1 MSTSSPPRSAA
12 VPLALA
18 ALAAAALAAASVPA
32 ARAGESPVGELGLW
46 LALAGLGAAAAFHRP
61 FGQRG
66 MAAGAAALPLSV
78 ALAGPAAAGW
88 TAAAVVV
95 VSEVARGL
103 VGRRWPVGPPNR
115 LRPMA
120 SFGTAGRAVLAGL
133 AGAYASWL
141 VAGGGGSAFLAAAA
155 GAAALLAVSLGLRA
169 GERSLRV
176 RSGEPGPRGRLL
188 WRRRRPSPREAGG
201 HLGEAA
207 AWLAGAALAAVAA
220 AAGPL
225 LAVGLLGA
233 LATLALEAARQAARR
248 AAADERLG
256 DMHWVRSAGQRMVG
270 GLPELE
276 AAVDRIREECTN
288 VVPALWFQLDLVA
301 PGEAPRSWWAGEDG
315 RLGEGEARPPDHP
328 PTLPGIHRR
337 SGWRLV
343 ERTLAW
349 GERAVGRV
357 RLWCDPRRLEPADL
371 ELLEALL
378 PQMAASIHQ
387 SLLDREAREDPL
399 TGTAVRRVLENR
411 LHEAFRAAVDDGRAL
426 AVVMCDVD
434 RFKGIN
440 DAHGHPAGDRALAE
454 VAAVLDEHKRDGDLL
469 ARYGGEEFTL
479 LLDRTDGPA
488 ALAVA
493 ERLRRAVEETAF
505 EIDGAPVPLTVSAGA
520 ASCPELTVKTPSEL
534 LLLADAALYEAK
546 RQGRNRCLLDLGRGR
561 YQAPDGETIETGD
574 PRPAPRAPRIF
585 A

>member
-1 MSTSSPPRSAA
+1 MSSSPPRSSA
-12 VPLALA
+12 VPLVLA
-18 ALAAAALAAASVPA
+18 ALAAAALAAATVLPA
-32 ARAGESPVGELGLW
+32 TAGESPVGALPPW
-46 LALAGLGAAAAFHRP
+46 LAVAGLGAAAALHRP

-66 MAAGAAALPLSV
+66 MAAGAAALPLGA
-78 ALAGPAAAGW
+78 ALAGPATAGW
-88 TAAAVVV
+88 TAAAVVLL
-95 VSEVARGL
+95 SEIARGL
-103 VGRRWPVGPPNR
+103 AGRRLPIGLPNR
-115 LRPMA
+115 LRPMSSLGA
-120 SFGTAGRAVLAGL
+120 AGRAVLGSL
-133 AGAYASWL
+133 AGAYAALL
-141 VAGGGGSAFLAAAA
+141 VARGGGSAGAASAA
-155 GAAALLAVSLGLRA
+155 GALALLAVSLGLRA

-176 RSGEPGPRGRLL
+176 RAGEARPRGRLL
-188 WRRRRPSPREAGG
+188 WRRRRPSPSEAGG
-201 HLGEAA
+201 HLVEAA
-207 AWLAGAALAAVAA
+207 AWLAGGALAAVAA
-220 AAGPL
+220 AAGLPIALTL
-225 LAVGLLGA
+225 LAVIVA
-233 LATLALEAARQAARR
+233 LALEAARQAALR
-248 AAADERLG
+248 AASEERLG

-288 VVPALWFQLDLVA
+288 VVPAVWFQLDLVA
-301 PGEAPRSWWAGEDG
+301 PGVEPRSWWAGEDG
-315 RLGEGEARPPDHP
+315 RLAEGEAEPPPHP
-328 PTLPGIHRR
+328 PPLPGIHRR

-411 LHEAFRAAVDDGRAL
+411 LHEAFRAALEDGRSL

-434 RFKGIN
+434 RFKRIN

-454 VAAVLDEHKRDGDLL
+454 VAAVLAEHKRDDDLL

-493 ERLRRAVEETAF
+493 ERLRRAVEETSF
-505 EIDGAPVPLTVSAGA
+505 EVDGAPIPLTVSAGV
-520 ASCPELTVKTPSEL
+520 ASSPELTVKTPSEL

-561 YQAPDGETIETGD
+561 YRDPDGEVVEVGG
-574 PRPAPRAPRIF
+574 PRPAPQAPRIF

>member
-1 MSTSSPPRSAA
+1 MSSSPPRSSA

-18 ALAAAALAAASVPA
+18 ALAAAALAAASAPP
-32 ARAGESPVGELGLW
+32 ARAGGSPVGEPALW
-46 LALAGLGAAAAFHRP
+46 LALAVLGAVAALHRP

-66 MAAGAAALPLSV
+66 MAAGAAALPLGVS
-78 ALAGPAAAGW
+78 LAGPAAAGW
-88 TAAAVVV
+88 TAAAVVLL
-95 VSEVARGL
+95 SEGVRGL
-103 VGRRWPVGPPNR
+103 VGRRWPVGAPSR
-115 LRPMA
+115 FRPMA
-120 SFGTAGRAVLAGL
+120 SLGAAGRAVLGAL
-133 AGAYASWL
+133 AGAYAAL
-141 VAGGGGSAFLAAAA
+141 LAGRGGGSAGLAAAA
-155 GAAALLAVSLGLRA
+155 GALALLAVSLGLRA

-176 RSGEPGPRGRLL
+176 RAGGAEPTGRLL
-188 WRRRRPSPREAGG
+188 WRRRRPSPWEAGG
-201 HLGEAA
+201 HLVEAA
-207 AWLAGAALAAVAA
+207 AWLAGTALAAVAT
-220 AAGPL
+220 AAGPAVALAL
-225 LAVGLLGA
+225 LAA
-233 LATLALEAARQAARR
+233 LAALALEAARQAARR

-288 VVPALWFQLDLVA
+288 VVPAPWFQLDLVA
-301 PGEAPRSWWAGEDG
+301 PGEEPRSWWAGEDG
-315 RLGEGEARPPDHP
+315 RLAEGEADPPPHA
-328 PTLPGIHRR
+328 PTLPGIHKR
-337 SGWRLV
+337 SGWRIV

-357 RLWCDPRRLEPADL
+357 RLWCDPRRLERADL
-371 ELLEALL
+371 ELLDALL

-399 TGTAVRRVLENR
+399 TGASVRRVLETR
-411 LHEAFRAAVDDGRAL
+411 LHDSFRAAVDDGRAL

-454 VAAVLDEHKRDGDLL
+454 VAAVLAEHKRDDDLL

-479 LLDRTDGPA
+479 LLDRTDGPT

-505 EIDGAPVPLTVSAGA
+505 EADGAPIPLTVSAGVA
-520 ASCPELTVKTPSEL
+520 ACPELTVKTPSEL

-561 YQAPDGETIETGD
+561 YRAPNGETIETGT
-574 PRPAPRAPRIF
+574 PRPAPQPPRIF